1 MATVSSKVWAEGRV
15 YSPDVN
21 GRLLDAL
28 MKYHEASETDKKAS
42 LVFQSV
48 NEATVVVF
56 FYCAPMDNP
65 PVFQCFHDV
74 PFLARLVP
82 PGCRSVYDVVQGF
95 ASLNPV
101 NPKWYVH
108 SGIGWVAG

>member
-28 MKYHEASETDKKAS
+28 MKYHEVSETDKKAS

-65 PVFQCFHDV
+65 PVFQCFHDI
-74 PFLARLVP
+74 PFLAHLLP
-82 PGCRSVYDVVQGF
+82 PGCRSVYDVVEGF
-95 ASLNPV
+95 ASLNPM

-108 SGIGWVAG
+108 SGIVWVAG